1 LKLLLTGSAG
11 FIGFHLAK
19 KLMKNNYEVLGIDN
33 LNDYYD
39 TNLKKDRLNIL
50 QSYDLYSFKKVDI
63 SDRDQI
69 SEVFKKFGPEKVIN
83 LAAQPGVRYSL
94 INPYAYMNS
103 NLIGFLN
110 ILELCRHNQTEGLIY
125 ASSSS
130 VYGDS
135 KEKPFNIDDHA
146 DKPISL
152 YGATKR
158 ANELIAHSYSHLYAM
173 KTTGLRFFT
182 VYGPW
187 YRPDMA
193 MHIFAKKI
201 SNNEPIDV
209 FNNGKMKRDFTFI
222 DDIIDGTMAAIE
234 KNYECEIFNLGNN
247 KSENLM
253 DVIKLIED
261 ALRLK
266 ALINFKPIQPGD
278 VLETYANIEHSQQKL
293 NYQPKINIDQ
303 GIQYF
308 TDWFRSYYNV

>member
-1 LKLLLTGSAG
+1 MKLLLTGTAG

-19 KLMKNNYEVLGIDN
+19 ELLENNYEVLGIDN

-39 TNLKKDRLNIL
+39 TNLKKDRLKIL
-50 QSYDLYSFKKVDI
+50 KSYDSFNFEKIDI
-63 SDRDQI
+63 SNKDKI
-69 SEVFKKFGPEKVIN
+69 SDAFKKFQPNKVVN

-94 INPYAYMNS
+94 TNPYAYMDS
-103 NLIGFLN
+103 NLVGFLN
-110 ILELCRHNQTEGLIY
+110 ILELCRHNRVEGLIY

-135 KEKPFNIDDHA
+135 KVKPFSTNDSA

-158 ANELIAHSYSHLYAM
+158 ANELIAHSYSHLY
-173 KTTGLRFFT
+173 KLNTTGLRFFT

-193 MHIFAKKI
+193 MYIFAKKI

-209 FNNGKMKRDFTFI
+209 YNNGKMKRDFTFI
-222 DDIIDGTMAAIE
+222 DDIVKGTISSIE
-234 KNYECEIFNLGNN
+234 KNFPCEIFNLGNN
-247 KSENLM
+247 KTENLM
-253 DVIKLIED
+253 DVIKHIENF
-261 ALRLK
+261 LGIK
-266 ALINFKPIQPGD
+266 AKINFKPIQPGD
-278 VLETYANIEHSQQKL
+278 VLETFANIEKSQNQL
-293 NYQPKINIDQ
+293 NYFPKININE

-308 TDWFRSYYNV
+308 TDWFRSYHNV

>member
-1 LKLLLTGSAG
+1 LKLLLTGTAG

-19 KLMKNNYEVLGIDN
+19 KLLKNNYEVLGIDN
-33 LNDYYD
+33 LNNYYD
-39 TNLKKDRLNIL
+39 ISLKNDRLKIL
-50 QSYDLYSFKKVDI
+50 QSYDSFKFEKVDI
-63 SDRDQI
+63 SNQEQFSKI
-69 SEVFKKFGPEKVIN
+69 FKNFKPAKVVN

-103 NLIGFLN
+103 NLVGFLN
-110 ILELCRHNQTEGLIY
+110 VLELCRKYHVEGLIY

-135 KEKPFNIDDHA
+135 KKKPFNIDDHA

-158 ANELIAHSYSHLYAM
+158 ANELIAHSYSHLYNI

-201 SNNEPIDV
+201 SNKEPIDV
-209 FNNGKMKRDFTFI
+209 FNKGEMKRDFTFI
-222 DDIIDGTMAAIE
+222 DDIIEGTISSIE
-234 KNYECEIFNLGNN
+234 KNYNCEIFNLGNN
-247 KSENLM
+247 RSENLM

-261 ALRLK
+261 NLGLK
-266 ALINFKPIQPGD
+266 AIINFKPIQPGD

-293 NYQPKINIDQ
+293 NFQPKINIDQ